1 VIVYDCEI
9 KKGIPSSK
17 EPSEADIQYCDG
29 WRDFKNMGCSLIT
42 VFDFKTCFPR
52 VFMDDN
58 IVGFFELI
66 ERCEIAVGF
75 NNHNFDDNLIAE
87 MGVKLRRFTY
97 DTSNSNVNA
106 VIPESFDLLRAIW
119 KAAGLD
125 PNSYG
130 YHHQGYGLDDLC
142 LANLRLGKRGSGA
155 IAAILYQRQKY
166 GSLIDYGLTDV
177 MLTTWLLALC
187 KKQPIVNPKKPGE
200 RLFVEIP
207 FDVPPIAPVL

>member
-1 VIVYDCEI
+1 MIVYDIEI

-17 EPSEADIQYCDG
+17 SPSEPDIQYCDG

-42 VFDFKTCFPR
+42 VFDFKTCLPR

-58 IVGFFELI
+58 YVEFFQLV
-66 ERCEIAVGF
+66 ERTETVVGF
-75 NNHNFDDNLIAE
+75 NNHNFDDNLLSE
-87 MGVKLRRFTY
+87 MGVRVRPWTHP
-97 DTSNSNVNA
+97 DDVISNA
-106 VIPESFDLLRAIW
+106 PQSFDLLRAIW

-125 PNSYG
+125 PTSFG

-142 LANLRLGKRGSGA
+142 LANLRQGKRGTGA
-155 IAAILYQRQKY
+155 IAAILYQRQKF

-187 KKQPIVNPKKPGE
+187 YKQPIMNPKKPGE
-200 RLFVEIP
+200 RLHVSIP
-207 FDVPPIAPVL
+207 FDVPPIAPIL